1 MCHFITAV
9 LPRSANHSA
18 LAEIAARHGRALK
31 PQRNP
36 SVEEHLK
43 PGEHYFLT
51 TKCHCDCGT
60 TLGALRRAESKFERR
75 KSAAEKE
82 ESKLRRKGWSEAKIK
97 RWKEQKAE
105 HLAKLKSTQDAT
117 DWEDL
122 LRDMLNSRQ
131 TPFVGLLLHWYSS
144 SIEERIEL
152 QGREDV
158 KVSAETLGRMREDV
172 LYEFQK
178 QA

>member
-9 LPRSANHSA
+9 LPGSANLSA
-18 LAEIAARHGRALK
+18 LAEIASRHGRALK
-31 PQRNP
+31 PQRNL

-51 TKCHCDCGT
+51 TQSHCDCGT
-60 TLGALRRAESKFERR
+60 TLGALRRADSKLERR
-75 KSAAEKE
+75 KSAAEKQ

-105 HLAKLKSTQDAT
+105 HLAKLKSTQNAT
-117 DWEDL
+117 DWEHLLIDL
-122 LRDMLNSRQ
+122 LNLRQ
-131 TPFVGLLLHWYSS
+131 TPFVGLLLHWYSGP
-144 SIEERIEL
+144 IEERIEL

-158 KVSAETLGRMREDV
+158 KASAETLGRMREDV
-172 LYEFQK
+172 LYEFQNH
-178 QA
+178 A